1 MIINVLPDF
10 SRTVVTHSP
19 MLLGDLK
26 KKGMGTAE
34 DRMSVFSTV
43 INTTCLIPALKVF
56 LDLDKYCLFIFC

>member
-1 MIINVLPDF
+1 
-10 SRTVVTHSP
+10 